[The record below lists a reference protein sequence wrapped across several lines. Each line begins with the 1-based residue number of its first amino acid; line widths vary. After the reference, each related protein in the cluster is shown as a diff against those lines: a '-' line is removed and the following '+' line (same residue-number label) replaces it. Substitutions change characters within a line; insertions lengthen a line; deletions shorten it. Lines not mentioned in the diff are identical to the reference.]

1 MQHPDAATLL
11 TLEREARR
19 QGTHL
24 TTADLQGCW
33 MLQGVWSK
41 GSLRPANLSN
51 WSLRGLQARLVLRQL
66 NSEQLAIS
74 NAVNLGPFQLRFE
87 GAGTL
92 QGTRPLLQFSFDKV
106 VLLAWG
112 RRWIERALPQPAPA
126 RLPFFALIHRDPTGW
141 LAARGRGGGLA
152 FWTLQPEG
160 EDGRQSD
167 QT

>member
-11 TLEREARR
+11 TLEREARH

-66 NSEQLAIS
+66 NSEQLAIT
-74 NAVNLGPFQLRFE
+74 NAVNLGPFQCDLR
-87 GAGTL
+87 G
-92 QGTRPLLQFSFDKV
+92 
-106 VLLAWG
+106 
-112 RRWIERALPQPAPA
+112 PAPCKGHA
-126 RLPFFALIHRDPTGW
+126 PYFNSASTRLCFSPGADAGSNAPCRSRHHRDCRSLP
-141 LAARGRGGGLA
+141 
-152 FWTLQPEG
+152 
-160 EDGRQSD
+160 
-167 QT
+167 